1 MSTIRY
7 ARARVARQTQRNH
20 RHGIRYGGRAVSV
33 PGTRITSYALV
44 VSLMEGR
51 SPFRADHA

>member
-7 ARARVARQTQRNH
+7 ARARVARQTRRNH

-33 PGTRITSYALV
+33 PGTRITAYALV
-44 VSLMEGR
+44 VPLMEGR
-51 SPFRADHA
+51 PPFRADHA